1 MRGGIISEIV
11 NNQEGKTKSQT
22 RKRCIRFSFIC
33 ETAPKIPLEMK
44 TAGFCA
50 IQNPAEQIFK
60 NIRSLLDD
68 SHFQT
73 TFNHLPLCEP
83 LP

>member
-11 NNQEGKTKSQT
+11 NNQEGKIKSQT

-33 ETAPKIPLEMK
+33 ETTPKIPLEMK

-73 TFNHLPLCEP
+73 TFDHLSII
-83 LP
+83 

>member
-1 MRGGIISEIV
+1 MKSSTIRRARQNRKQGNAVLISD
-11 NNQEGKTKSQT
+11 
-22 RKRCIRFSFIC
+22 SF
-33 ETAPKIPLEMK
+33 TGTPKIPLEMK

-73 TFNHLPLCEP
+73 TFDHLSII
-83 LP
+83 